1 MSLELKQNLRLSQQ
15 LVMTPQLQQAIK
27 LLQLSRMELQDLI
40 RDEMMQ
46 NPLLEE
52 PAGPEG
58 EGEGEP
64 EAEAKPGESTRAAL
78 ETEVDPEAQKQ
89 PEKMEEVRG
98 EGQNEIDWE
107 NYLNNYQ
114 LTHTAPS
121 SGRASS
127 EDLPSYEATL
137 TKKTSLSDHLLWQL
151 KLSAFSPDEER
162 VAMLVIGNL
171 DDDGYFKYEGEDGD
185 PLLKVAMDA
194 GVSLE
199 VANRVLHKVQSLDP
213 VGVAARDL
221 QECLMLQARH
231 LGPEVEGG
239 LVGTIVKRHLKQV
252 ESKNYPAIARELK
265 VTLEDIVAAVK
276 VISHMEPKPGR
287 AYSGDEPQYITP
299 DIYVY
304 KVGDSYVT
312 VLNDDGLSKLRVSEL
327 YRNALK
333 NGAAS
338 GERAKEY
345 IQDKLRSA
353 VWLIRSIHQRQ
364 RTIFKVTESIVKFQR
379 EFLDKGVA
387 HLKPL
392 ILRDVAED
400 IGMHESTVSRVTS
413 NKYVHTPQGIYELK
427 YFFNSSISST
437 GGGEDLAS
445 EAVKNH
451 LKQIVA
457 SENASEPFSDQR
469 IVELMRGRGVEIA
482 RRTVAKYREV
492 LGILPSSKRRR
503 YF

>member
-46 NPLLEE
+46 NPVLEE
-52 PAGPEG
+52 PAEGDGDG
-58 EGEGEP
+58 EGD
-64 EAEAKPGESTRAAL
+64 AEASSDGKQPTL
-78 ETEVDPEAQKQ
+78 ETEVDPEAQK
-89 PEKMEEVRG
+89 PSEKMEEVKG
-98 EGQNEIDWE
+98 EGQNEIDWD

-114 LTHTAPS
+114 LAHTAPS
-121 SGRASS
+121 GGSRGSN
-127 EDLPSYEATL
+127 EELPSYEATL
-137 TKKTSLSDHLLWQL
+137 TKKASLFDHLLWQI
-151 KLSAFSPDEER
+151 KLSAFTHDEER
-162 VAMLVIGNL
+162 VAMLIIGNL
-171 DDDGYFKYEGEDGD
+171 DDDGYLKFEGEEGD
-185 PLLKVAMDA
+185 PVLKIAMDA
-194 GVSLE
+194 GVPLE
-199 VANRVLHKVQSLDP
+199 VAGRVLGKVQMLDP

-221 QECLMLQARH
+221 QECLLLQSRH
-231 LGPEVEGG
+231 LGVEGG

-265 VTLEDIVAAVK
+265 VTLEEIVAAVK
-276 VISHMEPKPGR
+276 VISQMEPKPGR

-304 KVGDSYVT
+304 KVGNDYLT
-312 VLNDDGLSKLRVSEL
+312 VLNDDGLSKLRVSNF
-327 YRNALK
+327 YKDKLK
-333 NGAAS
+333 AGAA
-338 GERAKEY
+338 GGNGAKEY
-345 IQDKLRSA
+345 IQEKMRSA
-353 VWLIRSIHQRQ
+353 IWLIRSIHQRQ

-387 HLKPL
+387 HLRPL

-427 YFFNSSISST
+427 YFFNSSIGSV

-451 LKQIVA
+451 LRQIVA
-457 SENASEPFSDQR
+457 AEDAREPFSDQK
-469 IVELMRGRGVEIA
+469 IVDLMRARGIEIA
-482 RRTVAKYREV
+482 RRTVAKYRDV
-492 LGILPSSKRRR
+492 LGILPSSKRRK

>member
-52 PAGPEG
+52 PAGSEG
-58 EGEGEP
+58 EGEGDGERDAK
-64 EAEAKPGESTRAAL
+64 AEEGSRPAL
-78 ETEVDPEAQKQ
+78 ENEIDPEAAKA
-89 PEKMEEVRG
+89 PERMEEVKG

-114 LTHTAPS
+114 LAHTAPS
-121 SGRASS
+121 AGRASS
-127 EDLPSYEATL
+127 EELPSYEATL
-137 TKKTSLSDHLLWQL
+137 TKKTSLFDHLMWQL
-151 KLSAFSPDEER
+151 KLSAFTPDEER
-162 VAMLVIGNL
+162 VAMLIMGNL
-171 DDDGYFKYEGEDGD
+171 DDDGYLKYEGEEGD
-185 PLLKVAMDA
+185 PLIKIAADA
-194 GVSLE
+194 NVSLE
-199 VANRVLHKVQSLDP
+199 VAGRVLHKVQSLDP
-213 VGVAARDL
+213 VGVGARDL
-221 QECLMLQARH
+221 QECLLLQARH
-231 LGPEVEGG
+231 LGVEGG
-239 LVGTIVKRHLKQV
+239 LVGTIIKRHLKQV

-265 VTLEDIVAAVK
+265 ISLDEVIGAVK
-276 VISHMEPKPGR
+276 VISQMEPKPGR
-287 AYSGDEPQYITP
+287 AYSGEEPQYITP

-312 VLNDDGLSKLRVSEL
+312 VLNDDGLSKLRISGL
-327 YRNALK
+327 YRSALK
-333 NGAAS
+333 NGTAN
-338 GERAKEY
+338 GDGAKEY

-427 YFFNSSISST
+427 YFFNSSIGSV
-437 GGGEDLAS
+437 GGGDDFAS
-445 EAVKNH
+445 EAVKNE
-451 LKQIVA
+451 LKQIVS
-457 SENASEPFSDQR
+457 SEDPHDPYSDQK
-469 IVELMRGRGVEIA
+469 IVDLMRSRGVEIA

-492 LGILPSSKRRR
+492 LGILPSGKRRR